1 MVVNGVTM
9 WMLTVVFAFVA
20 TISACTGPTQCSN
33 NTIGQNASESLS
45 SIECLD
51 RVITLIG
58 DLSTCECQSWS
69 RDNTGTGGTGTVL
82 EVKCLEGIPVM
93 ETLPDNVQSLIIQ
106 AADGEQ
112 VTGMLRELDNS
123 SLVCLSEL
131 SIVNVSLSEANITLP
146 HVRGLVMLN
155 MSGDDLVDLSDVRIG
170 NNSDL
175 KMLDLSSNQLSGL
188 PANAFRTLTGLVH
201 LRLRDNIIGT
211 VDEDAF
217 AGLEALENLDV
228 SDNRLTQLPDA
239 TLTHLSSLQT
249 LNLSGNQLKILGARW
264 FEALGRL
271 RELDVSRNGLTK
283 AASGALQPLPGL
295 SVLRLAENPLMER
308 DVSLLLGTGRRL
320 ETVDAS
326 RTGLLRVPA
335 ALTRS
340 VRALRLAG
348 NKLTCIRD
356 GDFDGYPL
364 LKILD
369 LSDNVLNVVEE
380 DSLGRLE
387 TLEKLDLSGNRLKFI
402 PKRLPSSLIH
412 LNLRSNLIQDVT
424 FDDLDGTDNIRSLML
439 QDNMI
444 ESIEEGSLS
453 QLPLLTELDISNNPI
468 RQLPANTLAGP
479 TSLTKL
485 TMSGLIQ
492 LEWEHERR
500 GDMAFPVPTPERLIY
515 LDVSNS
521 PALAAQL
528 LADNAALS
536 ACKSLLVLNLSN
548 TNITNIRSDL
558 VYLLPQLHTLGLS
571 DNQWNCTGEIFWLGE
586 WIRQHSEIQPPA
598 KCNSTD
604 EFTDTQLE
612 DLPAPPTTTTTTTV
626 GTTIVDLPYNL
637 RIEEFPSIS
646 VTNVSF
652 NNSSV
657 GTTVSMM
664 KQMNVTTVNGITTA
678 EARLPKAI
686 HPTKLDID
694 NHHSGE
700 MPTTSPT
707 IFREIGGTRQHKSR
721 KKPQSILD
729 NEGPHDRVEI
739 VRKFD
744 KSKSRKTL
752 DSRKFISASSVER
765 QKLPEI
771 LDNRVDIVMR
781 PTTSIPNKSGIHTT
795 TLSGNFNNV
804 PKPQSSTKIAW
815 DSRRLDNLP
824 QTNNVIQL
832 GDDRPKNTPQNY
844 ILANAIGNTIAQELN
859 GHATETDARLSEP
872 MGAHPG
878 MLVLAG
884 AVLGAAAAL
893 TVVLS
898 RRATLRRRDRY
909 QRHEN
914 IEVHTL
920 TPTTELW

>member
-1 MVVNGVTM
+1 MVFNGFAM
-9 WMLTVVFAFVA
+9 WMLTVVVAFVA
-20 TISACTGPTQCSN
+20 SISACTGPSECSN
-33 NTIGQNASESLS
+33 NTISRNASESLNN
-45 SIECLD
+45 IECLD
-51 RVITLIG
+51 RLTTVIG
-58 DLSTCECQSWS
+58 DLSACECHIWS
-69 RDNTGTGGTGTVL
+69 RNDTSTIL
-82 EVKCLEGIPVM
+82 EVKCLEGIPVID
-93 ETLPDNVQSLIIQ
+93 TLPDNVQSLVIQ
-106 AADGEQ
+106 RADVDQ
-112 VTGMLRELDNS
+112 VTSMFRELENS
-123 SLVCLSEL
+123 SLICLSEL
-131 SIVNVSLSEANITLP
+131 TVVNVSLSESNITLP
-146 HVRGLVMLN
+146 HVCGLVVLN
-155 MSGDDLVDLSDVRIG
+155 ISGNDLVDLSDVRLA
-170 NNSDL
+170 NDSDL
-175 KMLDLSSNQLSGL
+175 KILDLSSNQLSEL

-201 LRLRDNIIGT
+201 LRLRNNIIDT
-211 VDEDAF
+211 VNEDAF

-369 LSDNVLNVVEE
+369 LSDNLLNVVEE

-387 TLEKLDLSGNRLKFI
+387 TLEELDLSGNRLKFM
-402 PKRLPSSLIH
+402 PKRLPSSLIY
-412 LNLRSNLIQDVT
+412 LNLRGNLIEDVA
-424 FDDLDGTDNIRSLML
+424 FNDLDGIDSIHSLML
-439 QDNMI
+439 DDNMI
-444 ESIEEGSLS
+444 ENIEEGALS
-453 QLPLLTELDISNNPI
+453 QLPHLTELDISNNPI
-468 RQLPANTLAGP
+468 KQLPANTLAGP

-485 TMSGLIQ
+485 RMSGLIQ

-536 ACKSLLVLNLSN
+536 ACKSLLVLNLAN

-558 VYLLPQLHTLGLS
+558 VYLLPQLQTLGLS
-571 DNQWNCTGEIFWLGE
+571 DNQWNCSSDLFWLGE
-586 WIRQHSEIQPPA
+586 WIRQHEEIQPPA

-612 DLPAPPTTTTTTTV
+612 DLPPPPTTTTSTTV
-626 GTTIVDLPYNL
+626 STTIADSSDNL
-637 RIEEFPSIS
+637 RIEVLPGIG
-646 VTNVSF
+646 VPNVS
-652 NNSSV
+652 SKSGSV
-657 GTTVSMM
+657 RVTTESMM
-664 KQMNVTTVNGITTA
+664 KGIVNVTTVEITTV
-678 EARLPKAI
+678 E
-686 HPTKLDID
+686 
-694 NHHSGE
+694 
-700 MPTTSPT
+700 
-707 IFREIGGTRQHKSR
+707 TRQHKVHSAELGADNESPDETSTTSQTIFVGVGDSR
-721 KKPQSILD
+721 QLKSGKKPQSIMD
-729 NEGPHDRVEI
+729 NDKAYDRGEI
-739 VRKFD
+739 TRKFD
-744 KSKSRKTL
+744 KTGSRKIP
-752 DSRKFISASSVER
+752 DSGKFISASFVER
-765 QKLPEI
+765 HKLREI
-771 LDNRVDIVMR
+771 LDNRVDSLMR
-781 PTTSIPNKSGIHTT
+781 PTASVPNKSGIYTT
-795 TLSGNFNNV
+795 TGSDSFNNV
-804 PKPQSSTKIAW
+804 PKPRSSNKIAW
-815 DSRRLDNLP
+815 DSRTRGNIP
-824 QTNNVIQL
+824 TTNNVVQL
-832 GDDRPKNTPQNY
+832 VEDKTKNTPQNY
-844 ILANAIGNTIAQELN
+844 ILANAIANTIAQELN
-859 GHATETDARLSEP
+859 GRATETDARISEP

-884 AVLGAAAAL
+884 AILGAAAAL

-898 RRATLRRRDRY
+898 RRATIRRRDRY
-909 QRHEN
+909 HRHEN

>member
-1 MVVNGVTM
+1 MVLNGFAM
-9 WMLTVVFAFVA
+9 WILRVVIALA
-20 TISACTGPTQCSN
+20 ASISACTGPLQCSN
-33 NTIGQNASESLS
+33 DTTSRNSTESLNG
-45 SIECLD
+45 IECLD
-51 RVITLIG
+51 RLTTRMDDRLG
-58 DLSTCECQSWS
+58 CECHSWS
-69 RDNTGTGGTGTVL
+69 RNETSTVL
-82 EVKCLEGIPVM
+82 EVKCLEGTPVID
-93 ETLPDNVQSLIIQ
+93 TLPGNVQSLVIQ
-106 AADGEQ
+106 SADVEQ
-112 VTGMLRELDNS
+112 VTNMLRELENS
-123 SLVCLSEL
+123 SLICLSEL
-131 SIVNVSLSEANITLP
+131 TVVNVSLSESNITLP
-146 HVRGLVMLN
+146 RVCGLVVFN
-155 MSGDDLVDLSDVRIG
+155 ISGDDLVDLSDVRLV
-170 NNSDL
+170 NDSDL
-175 KMLDLSSNQLSGL
+175 KVLDLSRNLLSGL
-188 PANAFRTLTGLVH
+188 PANAFRTLTSLVY
-201 LRLRDNIIGT
+201 LRLQDNIIDT

-217 AGLEALENLDV
+217 AGLEVLENLDV

-369 LSDNVLNVVEE
+369 LSDNLLNVVEE

-387 TLEKLDLSGNRLKFI
+387 TLEELDLSGNRLKFI

-412 LNLRSNLIQDVT
+412 LNLRGNLIEDVT
-424 FDDLDGTDNIRSLML
+424 FDDLDGIDSIHSLML
-439 QDNMI
+439 DDNMI
-444 ESIEEGSLS
+444 ETIEEGALS

-468 RQLPANTLAGP
+468 KQLPANTLAGP

-485 TMSGLIQ
+485 RMSGLLQ

-500 GDMAFPVPTPERLIY
+500 GDMAFPVPTPDRLIY
-515 LDVSNS
+515 LDVSRS

-536 ACKSLLVLNLSN
+536 ASKSLLILNLAD
-548 TNITNIRSDL
+548 TNITSIRSDL
-558 VYLLPQLHTLGLS
+558 IYLLPQLQTLGLS
-571 DNQWNCTGEIFWLGE
+571 DNQWNCTSDIFWLGE
-586 WIRQHSEIQPPA
+586 WIRQHGEIQPSA

-604 EFTDTQLE
+604 EFTDTQLR
-612 DLPAPPTTTTTTTV
+612 DLPSPPTTTTSTTVRTTTV
-626 GTTIVDLPYNL
+626 DSPVNLGNEYFPGIGVPNVSSESGSAGVTQSMTKGIVNITTI
-637 RIEEFPSIS
+637 E
-646 VTNVSF
+646 
-652 NNSSV
+652 
-657 GTTVSMM
+657 
-664 KQMNVTTVNGITTA
+664 ITTA
-678 EARLPKAI
+678 LTRQDK
-686 HPTKLDID
+686 DV
-694 NHHSGE
+694 HSGE
-700 MPTTSPT
+700 LGAENNRFSASSTSQPLYSDT
-707 IFREIGGTRQHKSR
+707 SRLKSR
-721 KKPQSILD
+721 KKLQSSMD
-729 NEGPHDRVEI
+729 NEKSYGSSEI
-739 VRKFD
+739 RRKFG
-744 KSKSRKTL
+744 KSASRKTL
-752 DSRKFISASSVER
+752 KPGKFISASLVER
-765 QKLPEI
+765 HKLPEI
-771 LDNRVDIVMR
+771 LDNRVDSLMR
-781 PTTSIPNKSGIHTT
+781 PRTTIPNKSGIYTT
-795 TLSGNFNNV
+795 PEGDSFNNV
-804 PKPQSSTKIAW
+804 PKPRSSNKIAW
-815 DSRRLDNLP
+815 NSRTSESISE
-824 QTNNVIQL
+824 TNDVAQL
-832 GDDRPKNTPQNY
+832 VEDKTKNPPQNY
-844 ILANAIGNTIAQELN
+844 ILANAIANTIAQELN
-859 GHATETDARLSEP
+859 SRATETDARISEP

-898 RRATLRRRDRY
+898 RRATIRRRDRY
-909 QRHEN
+909 HRHEN